1 MTTDDQT
8 RDEKLQY
15 DIVRSYSQKLQKSQP
30 YHQVKLISMI
40 ILQVKKYCFLIKN
53 K

>member
-1 MTTDDQT
+1 MTIDDQT
-8 RDEKLQY
+8 RDEKLQ
-15 DIVRSYSQKLQKSQP
+15 SEAAKSQP

-40 ILQVKKYCFLIKN
+40 ILQVKKYCLLIKN